1 MRRSVVQIGYE
12 ELVCRLNFFLAYSM
26 TEEVSPGASAGVA
39 EQVFDADEEV
49 FLLYSNLQ
57 ASSSST
63 PDTSF
68 RGLGYVDSK
77 TDTLIV
83 KIELTAPLF
92 KSGSTTTSGGAKEA
106 TGKHHKRATSKN
118 TSRSDITLEI
128 ELWQDKTALR
138 SRKGDTGSVL
148 WKASVDFVQIVLR
161 QLYFGNAGDRPNLL
175 DAERLKSSHVLE
187 LGAGTGLLSILLS
200 PFVKHYTATDI
211 EALIPL
217 IRKNISYN
225 NIDHIHA
232 NLPFSIKPTAHQHP
246 SNISVQTLDWFDLHD
261 LTSPTLRTKYI
272 SAVSPE
278 PVDLLLIVDCI
289 YNPSLLPALISAID
303 ALAVPEQTIVLVI
316 VELRAEDVIRDF
328 LALWLAVDSWVIRRI
343 EGFLKGPYVVWTGV
357 KTL

>member
-1 MRRSVVQIGYE
+1 
-12 ELVCRLNFFLAYSM
+12 M
-26 TEEVSPGASAGVA
+26 T
-39 EQVFDADEEV
+39 EEV

-63 PDTSF
+63 PDTGF
-68 RGLGYVDSK
+68 RGLGHVDSK

-83 KIELTAPLF
+83 KIELTAPLS
-92 KSGSTTTSGGAKEA
+92 KSGTTSGSTKEA
-106 TGKHHKRATSKN
+106 TRKHHKKATSKN
-118 TSRSDITLEI
+118 TIRSDISLEV

-148 WKASVDFVQIVLR
+148 WKASVDFAQIILQ

-200 PFVKHYTATDI
+200 PFVKRYTVTDI
-211 EALIPL
+211 EALVPL
-217 IRKNISYN
+217 IRKNILNN

-232 NLPFSIKPTAHQHP
+232 NLPPSIKTTVHQYT
-246 SNISVQTLDWFDLHD
+246 SNITVQTLDWLDLHA
-261 LTSPTLRTKYI
+261 LTSPTLRTKYT

-303 ALAVPEQTIVLVI
+303 TLTVPEQTIVLVI
-316 VELRAEDVIRDF
+316 VELRAEDVVRDF
-328 LALWLAVDSWVIRRI
+328 LTLWLAVDSWVIRRI
-343 EGFLKGPYVVWTGV
+343 EGFLKGPYAVWTGV
-357 KTL
+357 KTR

>member
-1 MRRSVVQIGYE
+1 
-12 ELVCRLNFFLAYSM
+12 
-26 TEEVSPGASAGVA
+26 
-39 EQVFDADEEV
+39 V

-63 PDTSF
+63 PDTGF
-68 RGLGYVDSK
+68 RGLGHVDSK

-83 KIELTAPLF
+83 KIELTAPRS
-92 KSGSTTTSGGAKEA
+92 KSGSTTTSGGTKEA
-106 TGKHHKRATSKN
+106 TRKHHKKATSK
-118 TSRSDITLEI
+118 TIRSDISLEV

-148 WKASVDFVQIVLR
+148 WKASVDFAQIILQ
-161 QLYFGNAGDRPNLL
+161 QLYFGNAGDRSNLL
-175 DAERLKSSHVLE
+175 DAERLKLSHVLE

-200 PFVKHYTATDI
+200 PFVKRYTATDI
-211 EALIPL
+211 EALVPL
-217 IRKNISYN
+217 IRKNILNN

-232 NLPFSIKPTAHQHP
+232 NLPPSIKTTVHQYT
-246 SNISVQTLDWFDLHD
+246 SNITVQTLDWLDLHA
-261 LTSPTLRTKYI
+261 LTSPTLRTKYT

-303 ALAVPEQTIVLVI
+303 TLTVPEQTIVLVI
-316 VELRAEDVIRDF
+316 VELRAEDVVRDF

-343 EGFLKGPYVVWTGV
+343 EGLLKGPYAVWTGV
-357 KTL
+357 KTR